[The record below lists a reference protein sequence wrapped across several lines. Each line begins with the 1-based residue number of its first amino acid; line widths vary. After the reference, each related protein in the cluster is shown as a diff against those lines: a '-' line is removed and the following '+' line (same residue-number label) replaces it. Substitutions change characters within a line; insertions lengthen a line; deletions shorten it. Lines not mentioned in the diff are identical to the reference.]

1 MVAGQLLWPGARHPY
16 APMSVRELS
25 RFLHVAVADVQR
37 WIQLGL
43 PQNSAGLIDLF
54 TCSNW
59 LCWGHLDDCP
69 TLARRWRTY
78 LLFFAPFLAGED
90 RPRHVTWKRTQR
102 LYLPDLPDTKKDSRH
117 LTWWTA
123 RASPSAT
130 QQVERDVPP
139 SLSSCTT
146 ISDGD
151 WWRVQGNVSETE
163 PHISMESQLRLS
175 PTHVLDYDSAEQR
188 ELAALVEQV
197 AADFRYEYRHHQPWE
212 YRQALSSNALTRQLT
227 PRWVGSCLDCALA
240 LGVRL
245 NERSRPWRLKAGMV
259 ADSRIA
265 NPHFWLEAQTLDGQ
279 WAPLDP
285 TLPAIVRMVGGD
297 WRAAVRA
304 WSGACDARRVTLGT
318 VGAGLP
324 DIPGGASV
332 GSLMGEAVVDG
343 INAWPC
349 LDWVCGDCEADFTE
363 LS

>member
-16 APMSVRELS
+16 APMSVRSLAG
-25 RFLHVAVADVQR
+25 FLHVAVADVQQ

-43 PQNSAGLIDLF
+43 PQNTDGLIDLF
-54 TCSNW
+54 ACSNW
-59 LCWGHLDDCP
+59 LCWGHLDLCP

-90 RPRHVTWKRTQR
+90 RPRQVTWKRTQR
-102 LYLPDLPDTKKDSRH
+102 LYLPDSTENSRQ
-117 LTWWTA
+117 LKWWLA
-123 RASPSAT
+123 RALPNAT
-130 QQVERDVPP
+130 QQIKRDVQPT
-139 SLSSCTT
+139 LSGCTT
-146 ISDGD
+146 SSDD
-151 WWRVQGNVSETE
+151 HWWCLQGTVNEME
-163 PHISMESQLRLS
+163 PIISMESEVRLS
-175 PTHVLDYDSAEQR
+175 PIQVLGYDSAEQR

-212 YRQALSSNALTRQLT
+212 YRQALSSHTLTGQLI

-240 LGVRL
+240 LGARL

-265 NPHFWLEAQTLDGQ
+265 NPHFWLEAQTLSGQ

-297 WRAAVRA
+297 WRAAARA

-324 DIPGGASV
+324 EIPGGASV
-332 GSLMGEAVVDG
+332 GSLMGEAVVDK

-363 LS
+363 LP

>member
-1 MVAGQLLWPGARHPY
+1 MDAGQLLWPGARHPY

-43 PQNSAGLIDLF
+43 PQNTDGVIDLF
-54 TCSNW
+54 ACSNW

-102 LYLPDLPDTKKDSRH
+102 LYLPDTKAGPRH
-117 LTWWTA
+117 LTWWLA
-123 RASPSAT
+123 RATPSAT
-130 QQVERDVPP
+130 QQIERDVPP
-139 SLSSCTT
+139 SLSGCTT

-163 PHISMESQLRLS
+163 PLISMESQLRLS
-175 PTHVLDYDSAEQR
+175 PAHVLDYDSAEQR

-212 YRQALSSNALTRQLT
+212 YRQALSSNAATELT

-240 LGVRL
+240 LGARL
-245 NERSRPWRLKAGMV
+245 NERSRPWRLQAGMV

-297 WRAAVRA
+297 WRAAARA
-304 WSGACDARRVTLGT
+304 WTGGCDARRVTLGT
-318 VGAGLP
+318 VGIGLP

-343 INAWPC
+343 KNAWPC
-349 LDWVCGDCEADFTE
+349 LDWVCGDCEAYFTD

>member
-1 MVAGQLLWPGARHPY
+1 MDAGQLLWPGARHPY

-37 WIQLGL
+37 WIRLGL
-43 PQNSAGLIDLF
+43 PQNSDGLIDLF
-54 TCSNW
+54 ACSNW

-102 LYLPDLPDTKKDSRH
+102 LYLPDNKVGPRH
-117 LTWWTA
+117 LTWWVA

-130 QQVERDVPP
+130 QQIERDVPP
-139 SLSSCTT
+139 SLSGCTT

-197 AADFRYEYRHHQPWE
+197 AADFRYEYRHHAPWE
-212 YRQALSSNALTRQLT
+212 YHLTLSSKVGTELT

-240 LGVRL
+240 LGARL

-265 NPHFWLEAQTLDGQ
+265 NPHFWLEAQTTSGQ

-285 TLPAIVRMVGGD
+285 TLPAIVRMVGVDRSHGD
-297 WRAAVRA
+297 PNTFAASMVYA
-304 WSGACDARRVTLGT
+304 LPLALPT
-318 VGAGLP
+318 VGA
-324 DIPGGASV
+324 A
-332 GSLMGEAVVDG
+332 
-343 INAWPC
+343 C
-349 LDWVCGDCEADFTE
+349 
-363 LS
+363 

>member
-1 MVAGQLLWPGARHPY
+1 
-16 APMSVRELS
+16 
-25 RFLHVAVADVQR
+25 
-37 WIQLGL
+37 
-43 PQNSAGLIDLF
+43 
-54 TCSNW
+54 
-59 LCWGHLDDCP
+59 
-69 TLARRWRTY
+69 
-78 LLFFAPFLAGED
+78 
-90 RPRHVTWKRTQR
+90 
-102 LYLPDLPDTKKDSRH
+102 LPDTNDGPRH
-117 LTWWTA
+117 LTWWIA
-123 RASPSAT
+123 RASPSPT
-130 QQVERDVPP
+130 QHIERDAPP
-139 SLSSCTT
+139 SLSGCTT

-151 WWRVQGNVSETE
+151 WWCVQGNVSETE
-163 PHISMESQLRLS
+163 PLISMESQLRLS
-175 PTHVLDYDSAEQR
+175 PTHVLAYDSAEQR

-212 YRQALSSNALTRQLT
+212 YRHELSSKVGTELT

-240 LGVRL
+240 LGARL

-297 WRAAVRA
+297 WRAAARA
-304 WSGACDARRVTLGT
+304 WTGACDARRVTLGT
-318 VGAGLP
+318 VGIGLP

-343 INAWPC
+343 MNAWPC